1 MGKPPNDLVT
11 YSFERGQAAL
21 AERSDKYRKEHG
33 QFLTPPAVARYMARQ
48 LGNFRAGDRILDPA
62 IGSGV
67 LACAIIEQIIAD
79 GFPRELWLDGY
90 ETDRTLCNIAQ
101 DVLNQA
107 GQKAAAHNITVHIC
121 LQAKDF
127 VLHNV
132 PTTQPQLLLL
142 EDRGVPRAST
152 LYDRI
157 IANPP
162 YFKLNHDDPRVK
174 MVSGQLSGHTNIYT
188 LFLAL
193 AAEKLRA
200 GGKASFIIPRSF
212 CSGAYFSTLR
222 QSLVEKVRPLAIHL
236 FESRQDTF
244 KNDAVLQENLIF
256 CFGKSKS
263 KPKQDPS
270 SAPISIST
278 STGTS
283 GLNTSLLTQN
293 ISITHFY
300 GQRHGALFFRLPAS
314 DLDKQILDTIDRW
327 PGSLNQFGL
336 QVSTGPVVAFRAK
349 NWLSDLQSVSAAR
362 AVPLLWMQN
371 IKRQSVAWPVANGSK
386 AQGILV
392 SASENSLLVRNTNY
406 VILRRFSAKEE
417 TRRLVAAPFLA
428 RDFPVEQVGFENH
441 LNYIYKKGGDLSEE
455 EVIGLSAL
463 LNSAVMDRYF
473 RIVNGNTQVNAT
485 ELRAMPLPEF
495 EVIVNIGRKL
505 RESRKRQNSDDLE
518 EIVFTELQ
526 NSGFLPLEFPLFR
539 ETRITMGKIQEA
551 QHILKE
557 LGLPRSQQNEISVLT
572 LLVLAQLQE
581 ETPWQDAKRTSLRI
595 HDMLLTIKENY
606 DREYAENTRETIR
619 RQVIHQFVQAG
630 LVLRNP
636 DVPGLSTNSPR
647 TNYALSDA
655 ALTTIRSYGTE
666 DWSQAVRAFVE
677 AKGALL
683 EIYQKSRQ
691 QHRVPLTLADGSEYH
706 LSPGQ
711 HNQLQV
717 AVIEEFGPRFAPGAR
732 LLYLGDTE
740 NKSLILDPEGFQE
753 LGIPAP
759 NHDKLPDILL
769 YDEVRNRLFLVE
781 AVTSH
786 GPVSPKRYV
795 ELEEI
800 LKVASAGRVYV
811 SAFPDFATF
820 KNFLTNIAWDTEV
833 WLAEMPEHMIHF
845 NGDRF
850 ISLYT

>member
-1 MGKPPNDLVT
+1 MSKPSNDLVT
-11 YSFERGQAAL
+11 YSFERGQAVL

-48 LGNFRAGDRILDPA
+48 LGGFRAGDRILDPA

-79 GFPRELWLDGY
+79 GFPREFWLDAY
-90 ETDRTLCNIAQ
+90 ETDPTLYSIAQ
-101 DVLNQA
+101 DILHQA
-107 GQKAAAHNITVHIC
+107 EQKAAGHGITVHIC
-121 LQAKDF
+121 IQTKDF

-142 EDRGVPRAST
+142 EDRGVPHANT

-162 YFKLNHDDPRVK
+162 YFKLNNDDSRVK
-174 MVSGQLSGHTNIYT
+174 MASGQLSGHTNIYT

-193 AAEKLRA
+193 AAEKLRE
-200 GGKASFIIPRSF
+200 GGKASFIVPRSF
-212 CSGAYFSTLR
+212 CSGAYFSSLR
-222 QSLVEKVRPLAIHL
+222 QSLVEKVQPLAIHL
-236 FESRQDTF
+236 FDSRQDTF
-244 KNDAVLQENLIF
+244 KDDAVLQENLIF
-256 CFGKSKS
+256 CFEKSRS
-263 KPKQDPS
+263 QPGQDTS
-270 SAPISIST
+270 SAKISIST
-278 STGTS
+278 SKGTNS
-283 GLNTSLLTQN
+283 LNRSLLTQS
-293 ISITHFY
+293 ISVTHFY
-300 GQRHGALFFRLPAS
+300 GQRHGALFFRVPTS

-327 PGSLNQFGL
+327 PGSLNQLGL

-349 NWLSDLQSVSAAR
+349 TWLSDLRSVSEAQT
-362 AVPLLWMQN
+362 VPLLWMQN
-371 IKRQSVAWPVANGSK
+371 IRRQSVVWPVANGSK
-386 AQGILV
+386 AQKILV
-392 SASENSLLVRNTNY
+392 SARENNLLVRNRNY

-417 TRRLVAAPFLA
+417 PRRLVAAPFLA
-428 RDFPVEQVGFENH
+428 KEFSVEQIGLENH
-441 LNYIYKKGGDLSEE
+441 LNYVYKKKGDLSDE

-463 LNSAVMDRYF
+463 LNSAVIDRYF
-473 RIVNGNTQVNAT
+473 RIVNGNTQVNAA

-495 EVIVNIGRKL
+495 ETIANIGRRL
-505 RESRKRQNSDDLE
+505 REAQKRQEADLE

-526 NSGFLPLEFPLFR
+526 NSGLLPLEFPLFR

-557 LGLPRSQQNEISVLT
+557 LGLPRNQQNEISALT
-572 LLVLAQLQE
+572 LLALAQLKE
-581 ETPWQDAKRTSLRI
+581 ETPWPDAKRASLRI
-595 HDMLLTIKENY
+595 HDILLTIKETY

-619 RQVIHQFVQAG
+619 RQVIHQFIQAG
-630 LVLRNP
+630 LVLKNP
-636 DVPGLSTNSPR
+636 DAPGLSTNSPR

-655 ALTTIRSYGTE
+655 ALTTIRRYGTK
-666 DWSQAVRAFVE
+666 DWSHAVRAYVE

-683 EIYQKSRQ
+683 EVYQKSRQ
-691 QHRVPLTLADGSEYH
+691 QHRVPLILADGTEYH
-706 LSPGQ
+706 LSPGT
-711 HNQLQV
+711 HNQLQAPV
-717 AVIEEFGPRFAPGAR
+717 VEEFGPRFAPGAR

-759 NHDKLPDILL
+759 KHDKLPDIVL
-769 YDEVRNRLFLVE
+769 YDEVPNRLFLIE

-800 LKVASAGRVYV
+800 FEVASVERFYV

-820 KNFLTNIAWDTEV
+820 KNFLTEIAWETEV

-850 ISLYT
+850 LSPHL

>member
-1 MGKPPNDLVT
+1 
-11 YSFERGQAAL
+11 
-21 AERSDKYRKEHG
+21 
-33 QFLTPPAVARYMARQ
+33 
-48 LGNFRAGDRILDPA
+48 
-62 IGSGV
+62 
-67 LACAIIEQIIAD
+67 
-79 GFPRELWLDGY
+79 
-90 ETDRTLCNIAQ
+90 
-101 DVLNQA
+101 
-107 GQKAAAHNITVHIC
+107 
-121 LQAKDF
+121 
-127 VLHNV
+127 
-132 PTTQPQLLLL
+132 
-142 EDRGVPRAST
+142 
-152 LYDRI
+152 
-157 IANPP
+157 
-162 YFKLNHDDPRVK
+162 
-174 MVSGQLSGHTNIYT
+174 
-188 LFLAL
+188 
-193 AAEKLRA
+193 
-200 GGKASFIIPRSF
+200 
-212 CSGAYFSTLR
+212 
-222 QSLVEKVRPLAIHL
+222 
-236 FESRQDTF
+236 
-244 KNDAVLQENLIF
+244 
-256 CFGKSKS
+256 
-263 KPKQDPS
+263 
-270 SAPISIST
+270 
-278 STGTS
+278 
-283 GLNTSLLTQN
+283 
-293 ISITHFY
+293 
-300 GQRHGALFFRLPAS
+300 
-314 DLDKQILDTIDRW
+314 
-327 PGSLNQFGL
+327 
-336 QVSTGPVVAFRAK
+336 
-349 NWLSDLQSVSAAR
+349 
-362 AVPLLWMQN
+362 
-371 IKRQSVAWPVANGSK
+371 
-386 AQGILV
+386 
-392 SASENSLLVRNTNY
+392 
-406 VILRRFSAKEE
+406 
-417 TRRLVAAPFLA
+417 
-428 RDFPVEQVGFENH
+428 
-441 LNYIYKKGGDLSEE
+441 
-455 EVIGLSAL
+455 
-463 LNSAVMDRYF
+463 
-473 RIVNGNTQVNAT
+473 
-485 ELRAMPLPEF
+485 
-495 EVIVNIGRKL
+495 
-505 RESRKRQNSDDLE
+505 
-518 EIVFTELQ
+518 
-526 NSGFLPLEFPLFR
+526 
-539 ETRITMGKIQEA
+539 
-551 QHILKE
+551 
-557 LGLPRSQQNEISVLT
+557 
-572 LLVLAQLQE
+572 
-581 ETPWQDAKRTSLRI
+581 
-595 HDMLLTIKENY
+595 MLLTIKENY